1 MADLFE
7 YLKWRSDVPFS
18 VAPLNDVDNLVL
30 AELAYS
36 DFSGIVPSDGR
47 PVPVAEVCERFFQ
60 THDKEEI
67 LKSLEIQGIAEV
79 IFIER
84 CFL

>member
-47 PVPVAEVCERFFQ
+47 SVNAFFRRM
-60 THDKEEI
+60 TKK
-67 LKSLEIQGIAEV
+67 KS
-79 IFIER
+79 
-84 CFL
+84 